1 MAPLRETYFSRSD
14 PPIDIFEQV
23 VRAQGWRFERIKDD
37 EMAAEVRGNW
47 CDYSMHFSWAPEI
60 SAVHVTCA
68 FDVRVPERDLVRVY
82 ELLALIND
90 RMWLGHFCLWSGEGL
105 PLYRHAMPLRGAGT
119 LAREQVEDLLEVAVT
134 ECERFYPAFQHLV
147 WGGKGPADAI
157 AAAMVETVGE
167 A

>member
-1 MAPLRETYFSRSD
+1 MARLNLIDEPKLE
-14 PPIDIFEQV
+14 PPIDIIEQV
-23 VRAQGWRFERIKDD
+23 VRAQGWRFDRIQDD

-47 CDYSMHFSWAPEI
+47 CDYSLHFAWAAEI

-68 FDVRVPERDLVRVY
+68 FDVRVPEHKLGTVY

-90 RMWLGHFCLWSGEGL
+90 RMWLGHFCLWQSEGL
-105 PLYRHAMPLRGAGT
+105 PMYRHAMPLRGAHS
-119 LAREQVEDLLEVAVT
+119 LAREQVEDVLEVAVN

-147 WGGKGPADAI
+147 WGGKGPAEAI
-157 AAAMVETVGE
+157 DAAMIETVGE

>member
-1 MAPLRETYFSRSD
+1 MAQAREADFSRSD

-23 VRAQGWRFERIKDD
+23 VSAQGWRFERIEDD

-47 CDYSMHFSWAPEI
+47 CDYSLHFAWVPEL
-60 SAVHVTCA
+60 SAIHVTCA
-68 FDVRVPERDLVRVY
+68 FDVRVPERKLSRVY

-90 RMWLGHFCLWSGEGL
+90 RMWLGHFCLWAGEGL
-105 PLYRHAMPLRGAGT
+105 PMYRHAMPLRGAGS
-119 LAREQVEDLLEVAVT
+119 LAREQVEDVLEVAVS

-147 WGGKGPADAI
+147 WGGKGASDAI
-157 AAAMVETVGE
+157 AAAMIETVGE

>member
-1 MAPLRETYFSRSD
+1 MAQASEADFSRSD

-23 VRAQGWRFERIKDD
+23 VRAQGWRFERVEDD

-47 CDYSMHFSWAPEI
+47 CDYSLHFAWAPEL
-60 SAVHVTCA
+60 SAIHVTCA
-68 FDVRVPERDLVRVY
+68 FDVRVPERKLGRVY

-90 RMWLGHFCLWSGEGL
+90 RMWLGHFCLWTAESQ
-105 PLYRHAMPLRGAGT
+105 PMYRHALPLRGAGA
-119 LAREQVEDLLEVAVT
+119 LAREQVEDVLEVAVS

-147 WGGKGPADAI
+147 WGGKGASDAI
-157 AAAMVETVGE
+157 AAAMIETVGE